1 MSADRTG
8 FFKTLAKSIH
18 SQRQAQQ
25 QARDAA
31 AAELLALRRRLV
43 RLQRCEDLAPNEYDI
58 LQQVHTCRSEAQDLD
73 AQCAYHCVLDL
84 VSPAGTLS
92 VPVQC

>member
-18 SQRQAQQ
+18 SQRQALAAQQ
-25 QARDAA
+25 QARDATA
-31 AAELLALRRRLV
+31 EELLALRRLKKCEELTPNGV
-43 RLQRCEDLAPNEYDI
+43 EHMRC
-58 LQQVHTCRSEAQDLD
+58 TEAEILD
-73 AQCAYHCVLDL
+73 AQCAYHCVQDI
-84 VSPAGTLS
+84 VSPVGTLS

>member
-18 SQRQAQQ
+18 SQRQAATAQQ

-31 AAELLALRRRLV
+31 AEELLALRRRLMW
-43 RLQRCEDLAPNEYDI
+43 LKKCEELAPNGI
-58 LQQVHTCRSEAQDLD
+58 QRVGCTEAEILD
-73 AQCAYHCVLDL
+73 AECAYHCVKDL
-84 VSPAGTLS
+84 VSPVGTLS